1 MILSYFQTHAT
12 EYWHMVLQHLG
23 LSGAALLLAICIA
36 IPTGVLCTRFRR
48 LERVSVGF
56 WSVLRIVPSLAVLF
70 LLVPFVGT
78 GTRSAVIAL
87 VLLAIPPILINTIL
101 AFQTLP
107 RDVLEAGT
115 GMGMSTRRLFWTIK
129 VPLAFPVVFA
139 GIRTAT
145 IEVIASATLASYI
158 GAGGLGD
165 LIFTGMGLMR
175 QDLLWIGGCSVAFLS
190 LLTGGL
196 LTLID
201 KRARRY
207 ERMDQS

>member
-1 MILSYFQTHAT
+1 MILQYFQTHAA
-12 EYWHMVLQHLG
+12 EYGQMVLQHLG
-23 LSGAALLLAICIA
+23 LSGASLLLAMCIA
-36 IPTGVLCTRFRR
+36 IPTGIFCTRFRW
-48 LERVSVGF
+48 LERISVSF

-70 LLVPFVGT
+70 LLVPFAGT
-78 GTRSAVIAL
+78 GTRPAVIAL

-101 AFQTLP
+101 AFRDLP
-107 RDVLEAGT
+107 KDVLEAGT
-115 GMGMSTRRLFWTIK
+115 GMGMSSKRLFWTIK

-175 QDLLWIGGCSVAFLS
+175 QDLLWIGGGSVALLS
-190 LLTGGL
+190 LLIGGL

-207 ERMDQS
+207 ERMKES